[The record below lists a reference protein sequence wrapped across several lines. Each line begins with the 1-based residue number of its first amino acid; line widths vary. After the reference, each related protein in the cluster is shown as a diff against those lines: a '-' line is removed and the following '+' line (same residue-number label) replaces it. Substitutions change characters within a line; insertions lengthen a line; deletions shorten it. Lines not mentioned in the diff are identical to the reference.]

1 MGDLVAQLDVSDIV
15 VGIISALG
23 GWWLKNLSEALRTL
37 TLDIKEVRQDYQR
50 RDDAAEDREI
60 LMTVIS
66 NIHTTL
72 SRIET
77 KIDGKADKQ
86 EPTC

>member
-1 MGDLVAQLDVSDIV
+1 MGDISALSAHIDVSDILLT
-15 VGIISALG
+15 IISALG
-23 GWWLKNLSEALRTL
+23 GWWLKNLSEALKTL
-37 TLDIKEVRQDYQR
+37 TADIKEVRQDYQR
-50 RDDAAEDREI
+50 RDDASNDREL

-77 KIDGKADKQ
+77 KIDGKADK
-86 EPTC
+86 

>member
-37 TLDIKEVRQDYQR
+37 TQDIKEVRQDYQR
-50 RDDAAEDREI
+50 RDDAAADREI

-77 KIDGKADKQ
+77 KIDSKADK
-86 EPTC
+86 

>member
-77 KIDGKADKQ
+77 KIDGKADK
-86 EPTC
+86 